1 MQVAKVYHAANSPL
15 SSDKV
20 IKKGGRSL
28 AVSSYTTIIAADG
41 QCVGYTSLQKTKAT
55 DVDRVQI
62 GTDCFEVFQLDSANT
77 DAIKY
82 CICIDDLENKWLS
95 VVSST
100 ALPETSKD
108 LKSFVYTGRS
118 PRLTFNR
125 QIIIPLTV
133 GCFAFIAAYACLS
146 NISTIKKSVKQIST
160 EQVSKTVQKGKSKT
174 YTYGAKVDGKMT
186 AEDILNSQIEE
197 DSDNAAKER
206 AGIASVSAE
215 DTEVV
220 ITQNSATDSKSSKKK
235 TKSSKKDKSDSN
247 ADESSSE
254 APFSSIEDTV
264 ITPANTNV
272 SDTSDS
278 LAEVFSPGIG
288 DITISKNN
296 PDYTISNPT
305 EQKMIVEIFADDKQ
319 LASVTV
325 DPNEKTSITLFNK
338 ITETTKAS
346 IKYTF
351 KNSDGDTVRVIKGKF
366 KVYVI

>member
-28 AVSSYTTIIAADG
+28 AVSCYATIIAADG
-41 QCVGYTSLQKTKAT
+41 QCAGYTSLQKTKAT
-55 DVDRVQI
+55 DVNRVQI
-62 GTDCFEVFQLDSANT
+62 GTDCFEVFQLDSINA

-82 CICIDDLENKWLS
+82 GICIDDLENKWLL
-95 VVSST
+95 VVSSVV
-100 ALPETSKD
+100 LPEPSD
-108 LKSFVYTGRS
+108 DIKSFIHTKQS
-118 PRLTFNR
+118 PRLTINR
-125 QIIIPLTV
+125 QVLIPLTV
-133 GCFAFIAAYACLS
+133 GCFAFIAVYACLS

-174 YTYGAKVDGKMT
+174 YTYGAKVDDKMT

-197 DSDNAAKER
+197 DSESAAKER
-206 AGIASVSAE
+206 AGIASISAE

-220 ITQNSATDSKSSKKK
+220 ITQNSVTDSKSSKKK
-235 TKSSKKDKSDSN
+235 TKSSKKDKSASEAKQN
-247 ADESSSE
+247 SSE
-254 APFSSIEDTV
+254 APFSSIKDTV

-296 PDYTISNPT
+296 PDYTVSNPT
-305 EQKMIVEIFADDKQ
+305 EQKMIVEIFTDGKQ
-319 LASVTV
+319 LASVTI
-325 DPNEKTSITLFNK
+325 DPNEETSITLFDK

-351 KNSDGDTVRVIKGKF
+351 KNSDGDIVRVIKGKF